1 MTHTPTALPH
11 SLGHYKDDE
20 YFAFVES
27 IDALDILA
35 HDRRQALPA
44 EWDPLLID
52 RWVQGY
58 GLPTRALWL
67 NCVRAPYFDSLSW
80 RREACDFTD
89 AAQAAKWRR
98 RLSEI
103 EARQVV
109 NVLLLVDE
117 NGERER
123 HACAQLSENP
133 WHRIFLGREA
143 GLQALVCCS
152 RSATSEMRR
161 VEYRQP
167 CSTEERS
174 SLDAVFSAAAL
185 RRTKSSQGSRGLGL
199 SEPRA
204 AYGRVVELRSRI
216 AAL

>member
-1 MTHTPTALPH
+1 MTHTATVFPP

-35 HDRRQALPA
+35 HDRRQALPM
-44 EWDPLLID
+44 EWDTVLVD

-80 RREACDFTD
+80 RQEACDFSN
-89 AAQAAKWRR
+89 AAQAAQWRR

-109 NVLLLVDE
+109 NVLLLLDE
-117 NGERER
+117 NGEQER
-123 HACAQLSENP
+123 SICTQLSTSP
-133 WHRIFLGREA
+133 WHRIFLGRET
-143 GLQALVCCS
+143 GLQALVCGS
-152 RSATSEMRR
+152 RSATSELRR
-161 VEYRQP
+161 LQYRQP

-174 SLDAVFSAAAL
+174 SLDAVFSAAAI
-185 RRTKSSQGSRGLGL
+185 RRPKSSQETRGLGL

-204 AYGRVVELRSRI
+204 VYSRVVELRGRS
-216 AAL
+216 AAA